1 MSRHEREREG
11 AGGPLAARHAARE
24 SGQDAA
30 ARGQHGRACTPLRG
44 AHRTREAAGA
54 AAQRLEEAAGS
65 GAPAQPP
72 PRPPR
77 SARRRSRAPC
87 PAITTAVVQ
96 LPTRRGDRQR
106 RAWGRGRQAAAT
118 GGGGLRARSLPRSLA
133 HRIARS
139 WLSPGVSESVE
150 SPRAPAARR
159 STAAGRLPPAMGGQR
174 PRSDAAPAER
184 SSIMK
189 PMMCQQHG
197 AAVPTA
203 DHRRRR
209 LDFLDPPAPVERK
222 REQDDA
228 AAACSLKRTARQ
240 LEETGRPAAERT
252 PAARAARGDS
262 RLLWP

>member
-1 MSRHEREREG
+1 MSGSGRTPRRATRGERKRPG
-11 AGGPLAARHAARE
+11 RSRPWTARARA
-24 SGQDAA
+24 S
-30 ARGQHGRACTPLRG
+30 TPLRG

-54 AAQRLEEAAGS
+54 AAQRLEDEEAAGS

-87 PAITTAVVQ
+87 PAITTAVAQ

-159 STAAGRLPPAMGGQR
+159 STAAGRLLPAMGGQR

-184 SSIMK
+184 SSII
-189 PMMCQQHG
+189 G
-197 AAVPTA
+197 ARCRTA
-203 DHRRRR
+203 SR
-209 LDFLDPPAPVERK
+209 PAPIC
-222 REQDDA
+222 Q
-228 AAACSLKRTARQ
+228 LTAGPNR
-240 LEETGRPAAERT
+240 
-252 PAARAARGDS
+252 RG
-262 RLLWP
+262 PIV